1 MLQPEAEGTN
11 EQKGKQKKKKK
22 KQKQSIRERE
32 HVTEQYVSYLIL
44 VHVYCCIYFA
54 LVLYW
59 CVLLTA
65 GELSLIA
72 EEEEMLQPE
81 AEGTNEEPPIHHD
94 DFINQ
99 MDELSDEDEVKHR
112 AHSIICSIK

>member
-1 MLQPEAEGTN
+1 
-11 EQKGKQKKKKK
+11 
-22 KQKQSIRERE
+22 
-32 HVTEQYVSYLIL
+32 
-44 VHVYCCIYFA
+44 
-54 LVLYW
+54 
-59 CVLLTA
+59 
-65 GELSLIA
+65 
-72 EEEEMLQPE
+72 MLQPE